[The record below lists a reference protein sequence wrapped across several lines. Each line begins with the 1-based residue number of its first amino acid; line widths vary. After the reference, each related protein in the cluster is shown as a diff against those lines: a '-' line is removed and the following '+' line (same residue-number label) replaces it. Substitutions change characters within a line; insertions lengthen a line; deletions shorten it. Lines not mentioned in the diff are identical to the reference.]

1 MKLRTV
7 IDELQ
12 CLSWKA
18 SREELLGAEV
28 LLTPEYDVSTA
39 LNMKYVRLC
48 QQEDFEAGRV
58 KAGDGQILLVHTGS
72 KIPPSLKL
80 TGAVVAISHKS
91 SYDDLRMAFVDLPS
105 KVAVLALRKD
115 RIFEAYLS
123 SYDLTQ
129 FAERTSVILGNPVI
143 LTNADQRLLASA
155 GAFPE
160 SLDEVHEVLVQGYV
174 SDTVAAEMEEDGVLA
189 SARTAHHSLV
199 SFNARKGN
207 RWATAIIYYHHLEM
221 GRFDVL
227 ELDAPITGF
236 DLELVDFAGQL
247 AGVMIDRL
255 GAAGERVGF
264 GSSALDDLIS
274 GSFVNEKTMHS
285 QLMLTNLTL
294 DVSYVM
300 VVLLGTQGADRDY
313 HARVGNIV
321 SRAIRNSLWCV
332 HENRL
337 CVLMPIGKNETVG
350 YDDYA
355 RTVRMLNGN
364 TAFTTMLEN
373 NNLRAFVSE
382 PFTDLSLSPGRF
394 KQCAALVDAEESKEQ
409 THAAR
414 SMFASRESTRSLIRL
429 VDETEGRQT
438 GERLVFFWKHRF
450 SILASTAGSFDQ
462 VEMMLDKRVVAMAA
476 YDRQHGTSYLET
488 AIMSVR
494 FPGSPAEAAVA
505 LNIHRNTYFYRM
517 NKARELFFL
526 DLRDGDDRL
535 AVAFSARIMEGMGE
549 IPFLN
554 LHDLAEG
561 RLQE

>member
-28 LLTPEYDVSTA
+28 LLTPEYDVSAT

-48 QQEDFEAGRV
+48 QQEDFELGKV
-58 KAGDGQILLVHTGS
+58 KALEGQILLVHTGLE
-72 KIPPSLKL
+72 IPSSLKL
-80 TGAVVAISHKS
+80 TGAVVAISHKG
-91 SYDDLRMAFVDLPS
+91 SYNDLRMAFVDLPS
-105 KVAVLALRKD
+105 KVAVLALRKN

-123 SYDLTQ
+123 SYNLTQ
-129 FAERTSVILGNPVI
+129 FAERASEVLGNPVI
-143 LTNADQRLLASA
+143 ITNADQRLLASV
-155 GAFPE
+155 GTFPE
-160 SLDEVHEVLVQGYV
+160 DLDEVQEILAQGYV

-189 SARTAHHSLV
+189 SVRTAHHSLV
-199 SFNARKGN
+199 SFNARRGN
-207 RWATAIIYYHHLEM
+207 RWVVAIIYYHHLEM

-227 ELDAPITGF
+227 EFNAPITGF

-274 GSFVNEKTMHS
+274 GSFVNEKIMHS

-300 VVLLGTQGADRDY
+300 MVFLGIQGADRDY

-321 SRAIRNSLWCV
+321 FRAIRNSLWCV

-337 CVLMPIGKNETVG
+337 CVLVPIGKNETVG
-350 YDDYA
+350 YDDYE
-355 RTVRMLNGN
+355 RTIRTLNEN
-364 TAFTTMLEN
+364 TAFIAMLEH

-394 KQCAALVDAEESKEQ
+394 RQCVALVDAEESKEQ

-414 SMFASRESTRSLIRL
+414 SASVSRDSMRPLTRLADGNEEHQARNRLI
-429 VDETEGRQT
+429 
-438 GERLVFFWKHRF
+438 FFWEHRF

-494 FPGSPAEAAVA
+494 FPGSPAEAAAA
-505 LNIHRNTYFYRM
+505 LNVHRNTYFYRM
-517 NKARELFFL
+517 NKVRKLFFL

-535 AVAFSARIMEGMGE
+535 EVAFSTRIMEGMGE
-549 IPFLN
+549 TPLFKLT
-554 LHDLAEG
+554 
-561 RLQE
+561 